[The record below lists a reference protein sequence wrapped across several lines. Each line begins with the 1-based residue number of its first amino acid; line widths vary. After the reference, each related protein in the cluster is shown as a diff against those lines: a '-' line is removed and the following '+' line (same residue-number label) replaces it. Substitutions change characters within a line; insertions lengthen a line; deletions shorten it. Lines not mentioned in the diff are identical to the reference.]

1 LILTRNFTGPNQIPG
16 AKMFRTQNLLGTGC
30 FAALLSIAGP
40 ATSAQTAGKIPPEI
54 IDEAATHET
63 VLVLVGLKVS
73 WQLEST
79 LSEAAVQEQ
88 RGAIGTVQ
96 DSLLAE
102 LAGTKHRIIRR
113 YDEIP
118 GIALE
123 VGADALAALARS
135 AIVTNV
141 LLDRPAVKPANESI
155 REAAAGAEA
164 QSLPTDKV
172 PHQLFNRV
180 QSGGTVL
187 VLAGLRVP
195 WQRED
200 KLSEELLAVQRAAI
214 LHAQSYLLT
223 ELAGTQYKVMRLY
236 TSIPGIALRV
246 GLDALR
252 VLEKSPAVTNVLQDR
267 PAVPSR

>member
-1 LILTRNFTGPNQIPG
+1 MF
-16 AKMFRTQNLLGTGC
+16 FRTQSLLGTGC
-30 FAALLSIAGP
+30 FAALLSVAEP
-40 ATSAQTAGKIPPEI
+40 AASAQTDGKIPPEV
-54 IDEAATHET
+54 IDEAATYET
-63 VLVLVGLKVS
+63 VLVLVGLKVP

-79 LSEAAVQEQ
+79 LSETAVREQ
-88 RGAIGTVQ
+88 RGAIGIVQ
-96 DSLLAE
+96 NSLLTE
-102 LAGTKHRIIRR
+102 LAGTKHRVVRR

-135 AIVTNV
+135 VIVTNV
-141 LLDRPAVKPANESI
+141 LLDRPAVKSVNERI
-155 REAAAGAEA
+155 RESGASVEA
-164 QSLPTDKV
+164 RSLGSDKV
-172 PHQLFNRV
+172 PDQLFNRV
-180 QSGGTVL
+180 EDGGTVL

-200 KLSEELLAVQRAAI
+200 KLSEELLALQRTAI

-267 PAVPSR
+267 PAKPSRSAEPLQR